1 MHRTQQRKGTT
12 NAGRIRAAPGLRK
25 QDSFALVEQIKKQ
38 VRAVR
43 KRFLVATLDTARWRD
58 PRLAAAEEAEVS
70 NELVD
75 SRSNFLGFCQQQHW
89 QFNEL
94 SRAHYTTMMLLAR
107 LGGLEEHEH
116 GGLANSC

>member
-1 MHRTQQRKGTT
+1 MLVLNKLAVHHVGAPAFVTLAQRFI
-12 NAGRIRAAPGLRK
+12 NAATAAFVCGGW
-25 QDSFALVEQIKKQ
+25 ACGCV
-38 VRAVR
+38 
-43 KRFLVATLDTARWRD
+43 TLDTARWRD

-70 NELVD
+70 NELLD

-94 SRAHYTTMMLLAR
+94 SRAHYTTMLLAR

>member
-1 MHRTQQRKGTT
+1 M
-12 NAGRIRAAPGLRK
+12 
-25 QDSFALVEQIKKQ
+25 
-38 VRAVR
+38 R
-43 KRFLVATLDTARWRD
+43 KRFLVATLDAARWRD

-70 NELVD
+70 NELLD
-75 SRSNFLGFCQQQHW
+75 SRYNFLGFCQQQHW